1 MIFGFTTRSQTV
13 SEGDAPPGSD
23 FNFLRID
30 VATERTSERI
40 HTIVFRHL
48 ESAST
53 AIVQSNF
60 IQRDPLF
67 DAIFGN
73 EDNDPLE
80 ERFPLQP
87 GSDFIPPRVTGV
99 KNDFH
104 LEDDECYTIG
114 IFTTDVGGAR
124 EFLFTCND
132 DEDMADNFF
141 CLHTICITND
151 DGKFTAYLF
160 LLFIISF
167 HLFIQNH
174 FLLLLCKQHTLFL
187 RVRVQWR
194 CVLISLVLLWTS
206 LKKLF
211 VYVSL
216 MMRVQSTFQL
226 VLD

>member
-1 MIFGFTTRSQTV
+1 MIIGFTSRSQTV

-23 FNFLRID
+23 FNTILID

-53 AIVQSNF
+53 AIVQYL

-67 DAIFGN
+67 DVLFGG

-87 GSDFIPPRVTGV
+87 GSDVIPSLVTLV
-99 KNDFH
+99 RNDFRP
-104 LEDDECYTIG
+104 EDDECFTFG
-114 IFTTDVGGAR
+114 IFTTDITGAR
-124 EFLFTCND
+124 ELLFSCND
-132 DEDMADNFF
+132 DEDMADTFF

-151 DGKFTAYLF
+151 DGRCYRFHSFIVFNGFALF
-160 LLFIISF
+160 
-167 HLFIQNH
+167 QDR
-174 FLLLLCKQHTLFL
+174 LLLHLYKQRTLLL

-211 VYVSL
+211 VYVSS
-216 MMRVQSTFQL
+216 MMRVRSTFQL